1 MAKYSIEEA
10 TLTAIADSVRTLDGV
25 SDKLTTAQM
34 SGNID
39 LACIEVD
46 KQADLIEQIQSTL
59 FAKNGEAIGR
69 AFVDRTITTL
79 ASEEITSI
87 RAYCF
92 AGCTKLQALILRNTN
107 VVALANTNAFQSTP
121 IASGNGFV
129 YVPAALVDS
138 YKAATNWT
146 TYANKIRSIEDYPNV
161 AGD

>member
-1 MAKYSIEEA
+1 MAKYSIEET

-39 LACIEVD
+39 LACIEVA
-46 KQADLIEQIQSTL
+46 KQAGLIDQIQATL

-79 ASEEITSI
+79 ASDEITSI

-92 AGCTKLQALILRNTN
+92 AGCTKLKALILRNTN

-121 IASGNGFV
+121 IASGTGFI
-129 YVPAALVDS
+129 YVPAALIDS
-138 YKAATNWT
+138 YKAAPNWT
-146 TYANKIRSIEDYPNV
+146 TYANQIRAIEDYPNV